1 MELCGRCTQDNWR
14 VVVDT
19 VLDKTRMKRLRH
31 ILRADKVDLSLASKL
46 VEFVLHEK
54 PVDIEKLRHCLRIQV
69 GFCSAIF
76 ISLFLI

>member
-1 MELCGRCTQDNWR
+1 M
-14 VVVDT
+14 DT

-69 GFCSAIF
+69 GF
-76 ISLFLI
+76 